1 MFVIYSR
8 NLYIILKS
16 RNLYL
21 CHKFLTFFKPVDYM
35 GKNIR
40 NFFHASL
47 CFYEGFKLL
56 LDHPFG
62 SQFYDTH
69 HYPIEIV
76 PQFGVPHINLEGT
89 RTSVG
94 IMLKVRID
102 NKDKISL
109 T

>member
-1 MFVIYSR
+1 
-8 NLYIILKS
+8 
-16 RNLYL
+16 
-21 CHKFLTFFKPVDYM
+21 M